1 MFINEPSHYDASLD
15 RTGRTIDK
23 ERGVSLVRLSGGGE
37 RPDLFALIIGD
48 RRIAFEAIGHR
59 NDVARAIEWEVID
72 IGQACIWYGSERGE
86 TLKIHAYLF
95 ANMDEYERTKWLIDE
110 SLNTYTL
117 WNGIV
122 KIPVLSITHPNS
134 TKRLKT

>member
-1 MFINEPSHYDASLD
+1 MFINEPSYYDESLD

-37 RPDLFALIIGD
+37 RPELFALIIGD
-48 RRIAFEAIGHR
+48 RKIAFEAIAHR
-59 NDVARAIEWEVID
+59 NSEARAIEWEVID
-72 IGQACIWYGSERGE
+72 IGEACIWYGTERGE
-86 TLKIHAYLF
+86 TQKIPAYLF
-95 ANMDEYERTKWLIDE
+95 KNLEEYKKVTTLIDE
-110 SLNTYTL
+110 SINAYTM

-122 KIPVLSITHPNS
+122 QIPVLSVTHPQT

>member
-1 MFINEPSHYDASLD
+1 MFINEPSHYDESLD

-37 RPDLFALIIGD
+37 RPDLFALLIGD

-59 NDVARAIEWEVID
+59 NDIARAIEWEIID
-72 IGQACIWYGSERGE
+72 IGQACIWYGSKRRE
-86 TLKIHAYLF
+86 TQKIHAYLF
-95 ANMDEYERTKWLIDE
+95 QNMDEYQEITIHINE
-110 SLNTYTL
+110 SLNVYTMRYGT
-117 WNGIV
+117 NP
-122 KIPVLSITHPNS
+122 IPVLSIATPKS